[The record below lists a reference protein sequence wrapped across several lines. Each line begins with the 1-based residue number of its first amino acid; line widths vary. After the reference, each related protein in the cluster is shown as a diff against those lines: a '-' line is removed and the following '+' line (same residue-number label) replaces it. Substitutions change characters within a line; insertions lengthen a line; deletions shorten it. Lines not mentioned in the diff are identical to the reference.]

1 MPVLMTSRDVVVIV
15 VREEASLYLLAL
27 FLI

>member
-1 MPVLMTSRDVVVIV
+1 MTSRDVVVIV